1 MKPAVA
7 AGWARDGSQIFQ
19 KSLARAISMS
29 VSQILKAKEIICI
42 VPDAR
47 KAPAVKLCF
56 EGEVS
61 PMAPAS
67 ILRRHSAATIYLD
80 SESTSFAQS
89 RYTQCA
95 RRSGMIGDRMTFR
108 YHATHTN
115 FRRISVALAG
125 QMESGRP
132 RSIPSLR
139 WWIGG
144 NFVRIDGDHYIDRQ
158 TLSILAP
165 YLKQDYH
172 WTNVDYANIAIAFR
186 IAYSV
191 GQTVCGRLMDRVGT
205 RRGLTISVTRW
216 YSIVSLLTS
225 LANGLSSFA
234 LFRFLLGAGES
245 ANWPGASKGR
255 FRMVPKRERGLA
267 AALVRQR
274 LIRGRCGRAFP
285 DPAGVPFRWG
295 GASPLSFQ
303 DARILVAD
311 RLAKMYHLPQ
321 DHPRISD
328 ARAPDDSCRDPGSS
342 SRWKTAAAMARPF
355 EACPQT
361 WGTIISK
368 GLTDPVWFFVTDW
381 FPSTC
386 SQKVFRSRAA
396 WWQCGF
402 HFLPRTWAIFFG
414 GGVSGYL
421 IRRGWPLGAARKA
434 LVVFGGFGVLL
445 LIPTVFTVNLYLIT
459 LLFGLATF
467 SYAIFSTIAKRAAYR
482 SL

>member
-1 MKPAVA
+1 M
-7 AGWARDGSQIFQ
+7 
-19 KSLARAISMS
+19 
-29 VSQILKAKEIICI
+29 
-42 VPDAR
+42 
-47 KAPAVKLCF
+47 
-56 EGEVS
+56 
-61 PMAPAS
+61 
-67 ILRRHSAATIYLD
+67 
-80 SESTSFAQS
+80 
-89 RYTQCA
+89 
-95 RRSGMIGDRMTFR
+95 
-108 YHATHTN
+108 
-115 FRRISVALAG
+115 ALAG
-125 QMESGRP
+125 QVESGRP

-144 NFVRIDGDHYIDRQ
+144 ILFASTVINYIDRQ

-205 RRGLTISVTRW
+205 RRGLTISVTW

-245 ANWPGASKGR
+245 ANWPGASKAVSEWFPR
-255 FRMVPKRERGLA
+255 RERGLA
-267 AALVRQR
+267 AALYDSGSSVGGAVAPF
-274 LIRGRCGRAFP
+274 LILP
-285 DPAGVPFRWG
+285 VYFRWG
-295 GASPLSFQ
+295 W
-303 DARILVAD
+303 RIAFVIPGMLGFLWLIVW
-311 RLAKMYHLPQ
+311 RKMYHLPQ

-328 ARAPDDSCRDPGSS
+328 AERQMILAETQEAQADGKPRLRWRDLL
-342 SRWKTAAAMARPF
+342 KL
-355 EACPQT
+355 PQT

-381 FPSTC
+381 FPIYLVAKGISLK
-386 SQKVFRSRAA
+386 SGLVAVWIPFLAA
-396 WWQCGF
+396 DLGN
-402 HFLPRTWAIFFG
+402 FFG

-421 IRRGWPLGAARKA
+421 IRRGWPLGGARKA

-467 SYAIFSTIAKRAAYR
+467 SYASFSTIANVLPTDLYR
-482 SL
+482 SDSVASVSGLSGTGAGIGTIIAFELIGHFSDARQASGTHSFDPIVIVAGLIPFIGMILVLLLVRNTRATDQGLVRRI